1 MAIAGF
7 NPTAS
12 LRFAARS
19 LLRTPIFSI
28 TVIALLAL
36 GIGANTAIFSLVREI
51 LLRSLPV
58 RQPDRLVLFGLENRP
73 YAMIPRAV
81 YRNIRDHNVVLENF
95 AAITFPPISIGGG
108 EVGGAR
114 IGSGSV
120 ERLNGLLVSGN
131 FFETLGVRPLLG
143 RAITPADDH
152 SAVCVLGYGLWR
164 RRFAGDPAIVGKTI
178 PVSGRP
184 FTVIGIT
191 PKDFFGLSENS
202 ELQISIPLDSPEMRQ
217 FDEFPVEGI
226 GRLRSGITL
235 RQAQASLDPLYR
247 RLTRTNVK
255 VQLQPGNQ
263 GLSRLRRQYER
274 PLLLLMAVAGLVLAI
289 ASANVANL
297 LMARGAKRA
306 KEIAIRVA
314 LGAGR
319 ARLVRDLL
327 AESLLLSLCG
337 ALSGVAVAWLAQRAL
352 LALAPKPSL
361 GSPINLNISPD
372 WIVLAFALCVAVT
385 VSVLCGIAPA
395 IRFACSAPAP
405 VLKGSAGI
413 RAPGRLSLANALVI
427 AQIALSLVLLIGAG
441 LFLKSLRNLR
451 LANTGLNPD
460 GLLVMTLDSGYEM
473 PGIQSFFAEVVSAAR
488 RIPGVISASPAFI
501 SPLSGGFAIT
511 HFSVPGYL
519 PWPGEPDS
527 ININWVGTDYFRT
540 IGATLLAGREF
551 NGQDGPAR
559 NVAIVNEKAVRQ
571 FWAGRNPIGKRALLG
586 WDALDAYAI
595 VGVVKDV
602 RNESVREDA
611 KPSVYVPFSHNHRAH
626 MTLHVRAAGPAGPV
640 FSALVRE
647 VNALNPGMP
656 TFDVMTTAAQ
666 IDNALALDRMLALL
680 TTLFGI
686 LAGVVAITGL
696 YGIMAFT
703 VAANRRDIGIRMA
716 LGASRSNVL
725 RQVLMESASLVW
737 IGIALGIPAALW
749 AGRFAA
755 SFLYGLSAS
764 DPITYAVFSLF
775 LSAVALV
782 AAWIPARRAATV
794 DPMVVLRYE

>member
-1 MAIAGF
+1 
-7 NPTAS
+7 
-12 LRFAARS
+12 
-19 LLRTPIFSI
+19 
-28 TVIALLAL
+28 
-36 GIGANTAIFSLVREI
+36 
-51 LLRSLPV
+51 
-58 RQPDRLVLFGLENRP
+58 
-73 YAMIPRAV
+73 MIPRAV
-81 YRNIRDHNVVLENF
+81 YRDIRDQNVVFENF
-95 AAITFPPISIGGG
+95 AAITFPPVSIGGDK
-108 EVGGAR
+108 A
-114 IGSGSV
+114 

-131 FFETLGVRPLLG
+131 FFETLGIRPLLG

-152 SAVCVLGYGLWR
+152 SAVCVIGYGLWQ
-164 RRFAGDPAIVGKTI
+164 RRFASDPAIVGKTI
-178 PVSGRP
+178 TVSGRP
-184 FTVIGIT
+184 FTVIEIT

-202 ELQISIPLDSPEMRQ
+202 ELQISIPLDAPEMRQ

-226 GRLRSGITL
+226 GRLRNGITL

-247 RLTRTNVK
+247 RLVHTNVK

-274 PLLLLMAVAGLVLAI
+274 PLWLLMAVAGLVLAI

-337 ALSGVAVAWLAQRAL
+337 ALAGVAVAWLAERAL

-361 GSPINLNISPD
+361 GGPINLNTSPD
-372 WIVLAFALCVAVT
+372 WMVLAFALCVAVA
-385 VSVLCGIAPA
+385 VSMLCGIAPA
-395 IRFACSAPAP
+395 IRFAWAVPAP

-413 RAPGRLSLANALVI
+413 RAPGRMSLANALVV
-427 AQIALSLVLLIGAG
+427 AQIALSLVLLVGAG
-441 LFLKSLRNLR
+441 LFLKSLRNVR

-473 PGIQSFFAEVVSAAR
+473 PRIQNFFAEVVSAAR
-488 RIPGVISASPAFI
+488 RTPGVISASPAFI

-511 HFSVPGYL
+511 HFSVPGHL
-519 PWPGEPDS
+519 PRPGEADS

-540 IGATLLAGREF
+540 IGAILLAGREF
-551 NGQDGPAR
+551 TDHDGPSR
-559 NVAIVNEKAVRQ
+559 NVAVVNEKAARE

-586 WDALDAYAI
+586 WDTLDAYAI

-602 RNESVREDA
+602 KNESVRDPA

-626 MTLHVRAAGPAGPV
+626 MTLHVRAAGPAAPV

-647 VNALNPGMP
+647 VHALNPDMP
-656 TFDVMTTAAQ
+656 TFDVMTASAQ

-686 LAGVVAITGL
+686 LAGVVATAGL

-703 VAANRRDIGIRMA
+703 VAAKRRDIGIRMA
-716 LGASRSNVL
+716 LGADRSNVL
-725 RQVLMESASLVW
+725 RQVLLESAALVW

-749 AGRFAA
+749 AGRFAT
-755 SFLYGLSAS
+755 SFLYDLSAS

-775 LSAVALV
+775 LSAIALA